1 VDTNYSNRFELCAEG
16 YTLPTS
22 PVSAISP
29 SWDPNA
35 ESLSFLARPYLNG
48 YTGRSQAIAMSKPD
62 KTFPLLILPVLSSLH
77 NPGVW
82 IVRVQIEWLPVQSQ
96 VVVLVM
102 SIGSEGWQT
111 GPYMRGQSFCS
122 HLNRLSHHL
131 RPSPKP
137 GSPWSSHSKGDEGE
151 YPSSYTFLKTSFS
164 KTLPFSH
171 PTFCTQKMF
180 VNAGYLSAHNAK
192 DPSLI
197 PGLGSGRKNR

>member
-1 VDTNYSNRFELCAEG
+1 MVFAKEG

-35 ESLSFLARPYLNG
+35 ESLSFLAHPYLNG
-48 YTGRSQAIAMSKPD
+48 YAARSQATAMSKPD
-62 KTFPLLILPVLSSLH
+62 KKFPLLILLVLPSIH

-82 IVRVQIEWLPVQSQ
+82 TVRVQIEWLPIQSR

-102 SIGSEGWQT
+102 STGSEGWQIS
-111 GPYMRGQSFCS
+111 PYMRGQSFCS
-122 HLNRLSHHL
+122 HLTRLSHHL
-131 RPSPKP
+131 RLSPKR

-151 YPSSYTFLKTSFS
+151 YPSSYTFWKHCLV

-171 PTFCTQKMF
+171 PYFVLKRCLLMRAISLLTMQKI
-180 VNAGYLSAHNAK
+180 H
-192 DPSLI
+192 PLI
-197 PGLGSGRKNR
+197 PA